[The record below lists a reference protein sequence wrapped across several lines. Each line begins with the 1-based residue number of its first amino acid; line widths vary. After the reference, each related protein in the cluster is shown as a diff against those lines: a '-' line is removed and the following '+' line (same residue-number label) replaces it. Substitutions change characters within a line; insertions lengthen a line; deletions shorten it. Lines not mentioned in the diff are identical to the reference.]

1 MSATPGTDSIVQKIS
16 GFSAENREAQLA
28 AASRMF
34 EQQRNSVV
42 DQLDAER
49 RKVAE
54 ALSRIDELIAEN
66 SGLKSDRY
74 GLRQG
79 VAKAI
84 QVLESAA
91 CAER

>member
-1 MSATPGTDSIVQKIS
+1 MNAAPETDSIVQKIS
-16 GFSAENREAQLA
+16 GFSSENREAQLA
-28 AASRMF
+28 AASCMF
-34 EQQRNSVV
+34 EQQRNSVIE
-42 DQLDAER
+42 QLDAER

-54 ALSRIDELIAEN
+54 ALSRIDELQAEN
-66 SGLKSDRY
+66 AGLKSDRY

-84 QVLESAA
+84 LVLESAA